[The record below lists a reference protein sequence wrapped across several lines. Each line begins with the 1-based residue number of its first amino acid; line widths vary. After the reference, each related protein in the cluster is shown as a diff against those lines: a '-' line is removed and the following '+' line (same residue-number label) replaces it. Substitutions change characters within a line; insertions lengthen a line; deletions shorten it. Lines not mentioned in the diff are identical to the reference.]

1 MTVCDMGNGLEFII
15 LKKNFAIKIMISLI
29 IMRKV

>member
-15 LKKNFAIKIMISLI
+15 LKKNFAVKIISLI